1 MDLRARTRRRRRSPA
16 QEALL
21 ARAREELRA
30 STEAGRRR
38 LLAEDPERFF
48 ATFKGAREDYAALGD
63 MWLNDPDALVFRV
76 AQVGATRH
84 FAKALAEHRARYGAW
99 LHDEADPAE
108 DYAGGLLQSATPAE
122 RTSLRALLTSPT
134 LGGKACAEVAE
145 VAGQLARDQNAA
157 YRALRRLL
165 NAGRSPEEA
174 EGLLARAIA
183 DANAT
188 QAGWRREKVRAI
200 RLVRDES
207 YRALRREVLARRDAG
222 ETAGE
227 IARGL
232 KVSPPTIRKYLK
244 EEEEIDAATT
254 TPDPK

>member
-38 LLAEDPERFF
+38 LLDDDPERFF
-48 ATFKGAREDYAALGD
+48 ATFRGSREDYAALGD
-63 MWLNDPDALVFRV
+63 MWLRDPDALVFRV

-84 FAKALAEHRARYGAW
+84 FAKALAEHRERYGPW
-99 LHDEADPAE
+99 LRDEADPAE
-108 DYAGGLLQSATPAE
+108 DYPWGLLQSATPAE
-122 RTSLRALLTSPT
+122 RNSLRELLTSPT
-134 LGGKACAEVAE
+134 LGKEALAEVAE

-165 NAGRSPEEA
+165 AAGRAPEEA

-188 QAGWRREKVRAI
+188 QAGWRREKVRGS

-207 YRALRREVLARRDAG
+207 YRALRGEILARRDAG
-222 ETAGE
+222 ETVVK
-227 IARGL
+227 IADAL
-232 KVSPPTIRKYLK
+232 NISPPTVRKYLR